1 MTEYKIQKTTRT
13 PGLKFI
19 MQALHMDMQKRIIFH
34 IFFLIREQKNNI
46 KEGRDE

>member
-34 IFFLIREQKNNI
+34 NFFPYPGTEEYYKGG
-46 KEGRDE
+46 EG

>member
-13 PGLKFI
+13 PGLKFF
-19 MQALHMDMQKRIIFH
+19 MRVLHMDMRNRIIFH